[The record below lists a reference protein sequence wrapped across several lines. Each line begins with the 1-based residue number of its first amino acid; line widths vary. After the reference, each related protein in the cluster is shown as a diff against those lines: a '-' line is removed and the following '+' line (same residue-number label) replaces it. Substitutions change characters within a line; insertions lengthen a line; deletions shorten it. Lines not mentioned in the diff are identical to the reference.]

1 VSAHQPEPAIPTSRL
16 VIFMIAMMVFIF
28 VYNWIDVTYFRPK
41 QLTPPQQ
48 QAVRRELA
56 PLVELVPTGAGLGD
70 MLNFVVA
77 ETWRSLPKE
86 ARDQAVAETI
96 ERGRRSEKEPKALVS
111 QAGRAAQQSALR
123 MAQPRPE
130 LIELGGEGYNLR
142 VRLTTRG
149 GGVDRVIVPRFPQA
163 DWYGRGVKNPDGS
176 PQPLHLIP
184 SPEDLPPV
192 ERDNVPSEQAE
203 PSFVIYHYAKP
214 DEVRPEPTLGEMTWR
229 IVERQIDPAA
239 ETQQVV
245 MQADLPDLGIRL
257 TKTFRLHRRDYHVGL
272 NVKIERL
279 AGSGAPPF
287 RYQLSGAHR
296 LAIEGVWYTPV
307 FRNFVAG
314 FKDARGRIDR
324 VLVDAGS
331 IHLQLGSEA
340 VLRGPGEIQYAAVVS
355 QFFASAI
362 CLDETQEKRTF
373 IERARAT
380 AQGSYPK
387 GKPMLGDIQPRVVS
401 EVLTLGDAPVE
412 HRYLLYHG
420 PVKVRQLYQ
429 FRDGSVDHEL
439 VERYEKSLNLRTLTD
454 WHTDTWLGRFA
465 HFIGWSDLTIAF
477 TNLMHGVLGF
487 LMRTLHVP
495 FLAVIGLTVLVR
507 LLLLPLSRRQA
518 ASMQRMQEKM
528 AVLQPK
534 LKELEERLKREGRS
548 EEIHQAKMKLMLDHG
563 INPMAQLG
571 GCLMIFL
578 QMPIFMGLYY
588 ALQEN
593 VFFRLEPFLWAES
606 LTAPDMLLW
615 WSEKIPFI
623 STPDSLGAFYY
634 LGPYLNIL
642 PILAVGLM
650 LVQQKWMTPPPA
662 DEQQAQQQAMMKY
675 MLILFGLFFYKT
687 ASGLVLYFIISTL
700 WGLAER
706 KFLPRKPLSASEP
719 KGSKGAGTKVESE
732 PRSET
737 WLQRKLRE
745 IQEAAAKRDNTF
757 RREESG
763 PSRKKR
769 RK

>member
-1 VSAHQPEPAIPTSRL
+1 MSTSQPAPAIPTSRL
-16 VIFMIAMMVFIF
+16 VIFMVAMMVFMF
-28 VYNWIDVTYFRPK
+28 VYNWIDVTYFRPE
-41 QLTPPQQ
+41 QLTPQQ
-48 QAVRRELA
+48 QQIVRAELRPLLSLA
-56 PLVELVPTGAGLGD
+56 PSGAGLGD
-70 MLNFVVA
+70 LANYAAA
-77 ETWRSLPKE
+77 ELAHSLPRE
-86 ARDQAVAETI
+86 AREKAVAEAL
-96 ERGRRSEKEPKALVS
+96 EEKRRADLKPAALIAT
-111 QAGRAAQQSALR
+111 AGRSVAQAAGR
-123 MAQPRPE
+123 MARAKPE
-130 LIELGGEGYNLR
+130 LIELGGEGYNLL

-163 DWYGRGVKNPDGS
+163 DWYGRGVKQSDGT

-184 SPEDLPPV
+184 SPEDAV
-192 ERDNVPSEQAE
+192 AIERENMSPDLAE
-203 PSFVIYHYAKP
+203 PCFVVYHYATP
-214 DEVRPEPTLGEMTWR
+214 EETRPEPTLGDVIW
-229 IVERQIDPAA
+229 QITEKQVDPAS
-239 ETQQVV
+239 ETQRVV
-245 MQADLPDLGIRL
+245 LTAELPSEGVRF
-257 TKTFRLHRRDYHVGL
+257 TKTFTLHRRDYHIGL
-272 NVKIERL
+272 TVKIERL
-279 AGSGAPPF
+279 AGASARPI

-296 LAIEGVWYTPV
+296 LPIEGVWYTPV
-307 FRNFVAG
+307 FRNFVTG
-314 FKDARGRIDR
+314 YKDAKGHVGR
-324 VLVDAGS
+324 VLEDAGS
-331 IHLQLGSEA
+331 IHTQWGSEA
-340 VLRGPGEIQYAAVVS
+340 VLRGPGEIQYAAVAG

-362 CLDETQEKRTF
+362 CIDETQENRTF

-387 GKPMLGDIQPRVVS
+387 DKPMLGDIQPRVVS
-401 EVLTLGDAPVE
+401 EALTPGDAPIE

-439 VERYEKSLNLRTLTD
+439 VERYEQALNLRTLTD

-465 HFIGWSDLTIAF
+465 NFIGWSDLTIAF

-487 LMRTLHVP
+487 LMRTLRVP

-507 LLLLPLSRRQA
+507 LILLPLSRKQA
-518 ASMQRMQEKM
+518 ASMQKMQEKM

-571 GCLMIFL
+571 GCLMLFL

-623 STPDSLGAFYY
+623 STPESLGAFYY

-642 PILAVGLM
+642 PIIAVALM
-650 LVQQKWMTPPPA
+650 LIQQKLMTPPPA

-675 MLILFGLFFYKT
+675 MLIFFGLFFYKT

-706 KFLPRKPLSASEP
+706 KLLPRKATTPQPTEAKETSGKPAEGRP
-719 KGSKGAGTKVESE
+719 
-732 PRSET
+732 ET

-745 IQEAAAKRDNTF
+745 IQDAAEKRDNTF
-757 RREESG
+757 RREA
-763 PSRKKR
+763 PPPRKKR
-769 RK
+769 RR